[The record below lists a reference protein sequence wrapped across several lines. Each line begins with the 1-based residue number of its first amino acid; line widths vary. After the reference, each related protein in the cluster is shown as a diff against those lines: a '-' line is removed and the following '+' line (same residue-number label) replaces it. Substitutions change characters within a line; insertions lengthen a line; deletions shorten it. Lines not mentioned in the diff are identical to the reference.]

1 MDEAKRIAGGESDV
15 TTELLISNKRS
26 GKIWEVSN
34 CVEQATWTTNRTGSP
49 GKFEFTLIK
58 AGDVAFLE
66 GDIVRFSVDGQ
77 LQFYGWV
84 FTKSKD
90 RWGVIDVTCY
100 DRLRYFKAN
109 ASYAFYDMTVGQM
122 IQQIAGDLQVDVGQ
136 IDDTGYAIPSFIKQ
150 DQGCLDII
158 GDAVQQTLLN
168 TGKIYVFYDDG
179 NGVALQE
186 SGNMISNVVI
196 GDQSLLTDYT
206 YKTDIDSQTYNYIK
220 LARPNES
227 TGLWE
232 TFVAQDSNTIGQW
245 GLLQLY
251 QTVDGD
257 MNDAQIQ
264 AQAAASLSYYNQ
276 RMRTL
281 SVSSLG
287 VPGLRAG
294 QMILMKVQGLGDI
307 NLDQYVLLE
316 KVTHTWKNNVHTMDF
331 DTMAI

>member
-1 MDEAKRIAGGESDV
+1 M

-34 CVEQATWTTNRTGSP
+34 CVEEAKWTTNRTGSA
-49 GKFEFTLIK
+49 GKFEFTLLK
-58 AGDVAFLE
+58 AGDIAFLE
-66 GDIVRFSVDGQ
+66 GDVVRFSVDGQ

-84 FTKSKD
+84 FTKEKD
-90 RWGVIDVTCY
+90 RWGVISVTCY

-109 ASYAFYDMTVGQM
+109 ASYAFYDMTAGQI

-136 IDDTGYAIPSFIKQ
+136 IDSTGYALPSLIKQ
-150 DQGCLDII
+150 DQSCFDII
-158 GDAVQQTLLN
+158 SDAVQQTLLN

-179 NGVALQE
+179 NGVALRE
-186 SGNMISNVVI
+186 AGNMISNVVI
-196 GDQSLLTDYT
+196 GDKSLLTDYT
-206 YKTDIDSQTYNYIK
+206 YKTDIDSQTYNSIK
-220 LARPNES
+220 LARPNKS

-232 TFVAQDSNTIGQW
+232 TFVAQDSNNIAQW

-251 QTVDGD
+251 QTVDED
-257 MNDAQIQ
+257 ANDAQIQ
-264 AQAAASLSYYNQ
+264 AQAQVSLQYYNQ
-276 RMRTL
+276 RMRTI

-294 QMILMKVQGLGDI
+294 QMVLMKVPDLGDI

-316 KVTHTWKNNVHTMDF
+316 KVTHTWKNETHTMEF
-331 DTMAI
+331 ETMAI